1 MAIFGRGGK
10 TVNSDVCGNALESR
24 PTGVRSV
31 SHQQLLNLYL
41 DLLEQT
47 LTGAILEDVGFVPG
61 PNNPN
66 PIHADRYDEHAR
78 LVGIDWPSRAHTM
91 IGLKR
96 LRSLR
101 VHVAQVIEDNVPG
114 DFIETGVW
122 RGGASIYM
130 RALLAAHGVKDRRV
144 WVADSFAG
152 LPPPN
157 PAEFPADAG
166 DELYRIPVLSASL
179 DEVKKNFAKY
189 NMLDSQV
196 EFLPGWFKDTL
207 PRAPIEKLAILR
219 LDGDMYESTIQAL
232 TSLYDKLSRGGFVI
246 IDDFFIPACRQ
257 AVEDFRRQCQIVDA
271 VRDIDGSAAF
281 WRKTRAD

>member
-1 MAIFGRGGK
+1 MASE
-10 TVNSDVCGNALESR
+10 NSPNRWNEPLNPDIGHLETR
-24 PTGVRSV
+24 PADATAEFAG
-31 SHQQLLNLYL
+31 QLKDLYL
-41 DLLEQT
+41 NLLEQT
-47 LTGAILEDVGFVPG
+47 LTGAILEDVGFIAG
-61 PNNPN
+61 PDNPT
-66 PIHADRYDEHAR
+66 PVHAKYYDERAR

-91 IGLKR
+91 VGLTR

-101 VHVAQVIEDNVPG
+101 WQVAQVIEDKIPG

-130 RALLAAHGVKDRRV
+130 RALLAAHRIKDRRI

-157 PAEFPADAG
+157 PAQFPADAG
-166 DELYRIPVLSASL
+166 DELYKISVLSVSL

-189 NMLDSQV
+189 NMLDAQV

-219 LDGDMYESTIQAL
+219 LDGDLYESTIEAL
-232 TSLYDKLSRGGFVI
+232 TSLYDKLSPGGFAIVDDFVLPGCRQA
-246 IDDFFIPACRQ
+246 IDDFRA
-257 AVEDFRRQCQIVDA
+257 ERRILDPLI
-271 VRDIDGSAAF
+271 DIDGTASF
-281 WRKTRAD
+281 WRKST

>member
-1 MAIFGRGGK
+1 MALKSDIDRFGTHSTDTTSEFHGRL
-10 TVNSDVCGNALESR
+10 T
-24 PTGVRSV
+24 
-31 SHQQLLNLYL
+31 NLYL

-47 LTGAILEDVGFVPG
+47 LTGAILEDVGFIAG
-61 PNNPN
+61 PDNPK
-66 PIHADRYDEHAR
+66 PVHADRYNERAR
-78 LVGIDWPSRAHTM
+78 LIGIDWPSRAHTM
-91 IGLKR
+91 VGLTR

-101 VHVAQVIEDNVPG
+101 WQVAQVLEDNVPG

-130 RALLAAHGVKDRRV
+130 RALLAAHDVKDRRV
-144 WVADSFAG
+144 WVADSFSG

-166 DELYRIPVLSASL
+166 DELYKISVLSASL

-189 NMLDSQV
+189 GMLDAQV

-219 LDGDMYESTIQAL
+219 LDGDLYESTIQAL
-232 TSLYDKLSRGGFVI
+232 RSLYDKLSPGGFAIV
-246 IDDFFIPACRQ
+246 DDFVLPGCRQ
-257 AVEDFRRQCQIVDA
+257 AVDDFRTDRRILDPLI
-271 VRDIDGSAAF
+271 DIDGTASF
-281 WRKTRAD
+281 WRKSGA

>member
-1 MAIFGRGGK
+1 MTRVGSDICHGHGGLP
-10 TVNSDVCGNALESR
+10 NSVKSE
-24 PTGVRSV
+24 TYE
-31 SHQQLLNLYL
+31 LLVKLYL

-47 LTGAILEDVGFVPG
+47 LTGAILEDVGFLAS

-66 PIHADRYDEHAR
+66 PIHADCYDDHAR

-91 IGLKR
+91 VGLTR

-101 VHVAQVIEDNVPG
+101 RQVLQVLQDNVPG

-130 RALLAAHGVKDRRV
+130 RAILAAHEITDRRI
-144 WVADSFAG
+144 WVADSFTG

-166 DELYRIPVLSASL
+166 DELHKIPVLSVSL
-179 DEVKKNFAKY
+179 DEVKKNFATY

-207 PRAPIEKLAILR
+207 PHAPIDKLAILR

-232 TSLYDKLSRGGFVI
+232 TSLYDKVSVGGFVI
-246 IDDFFIPACRQ
+246 VDDFALPGCRQ
-257 AVEDFRRQCQIVDA
+257 AVDDFRAKRRIVDA
-271 VRDIDGSAAF
+271 LTDIDGTASF
-281 WRKTRAD
+281 WRKTAVS

>member
-1 MAIFGRGGK
+1 LKSDIDHFGTRS
-10 TVNSDVCGNALESR
+10 TNSTSEVHERL
-24 PTGVRSV
+24 T
-31 SHQQLLNLYL
+31 NLYL

-47 LTGAILEDVGFVPG
+47 LTGAILEDVGFIAG
-61 PNNPN
+61 PNDPN
-66 PIHADRYDEHAR
+66 PVHADRYDERAR
-78 LVGIDWPSRAHTM
+78 LIGIDWPSRAHTM
-91 IGLKR
+91 VGLTR

-101 VHVAQVIEDNVPG
+101 WQVAQVLQDNVPG

-130 RALLAAHGVKDRRV
+130 RALLAAHGITDRRV

-166 DELYRIPVLSASL
+166 DELYKISVLSASL
-179 DEVKKNFAKY
+179 DEVKRNFAKY
-189 NMLDSQV
+189 GMLDAQV

-219 LDGDMYESTIQAL
+219 LDGDLYESTIQAL
-232 TSLYDKLSRGGFVI
+232 TSLYNKLSPGGFAIV
-246 IDDFFIPACRQ
+246 DDFVLPGCRQ
-257 AVEDFRRQCQIVDA
+257 AVDDFRAAGRILDPLI
-271 VRDIDGSAAF
+271 DIDGTASY
-281 WRKTRAD
+281 WRKTDARSAG

>member
-1 MAIFGRGGK
+1 MNTLKSDIGG
-10 TVNSDVCGNALESR
+10 DRLGSR
-24 PTGVRSV
+24 STDTASELHGK
-31 SHQQLLNLYL
+31 LANLYL
-41 DLLEQT
+41 NLLEQT
-47 LTGAILEDVGFVPG
+47 LTGSILEDVGFIAG
-61 PNNPN
+61 PNDPN
-66 PIHADRYDEHAR
+66 PVHADRYDERAR
-78 LVGIDWPSRAHTM
+78 LIGIDWPSRAHTM
-91 IGLKR
+91 VGLTR

-101 VHVAQVIEDNVPG
+101 WQVAQVLQDNVPG

-130 RALLAAHGVKDRRV
+130 RALLAAHGINDRRV

-166 DELYRIPVLSASL
+166 DELYKIFVLSASL

-189 NMLDSQV
+189 GMLDAQV

-219 LDGDMYESTIQAL
+219 LDGDLYESTIQAL
-232 TSLYDKLSRGGFVI
+232 TSLYDKLSPGGFAIV
-246 IDDFFIPACRQ
+246 DDFVLPGCRQ
-257 AVEDFRRQCQIVDA
+257 AVDDFRAARRILDPLI
-271 VRDIDGSAAF
+271 DIDGTASF
-281 WRKTRAD
+281 WRKTDARSVD